1 MALWI
6 YRLLFLPAALLAAP
20 FYLLRMRR
28 RGGYA
33 RHFSDR
39 FGSFSRVPART
50 RGKKRVWIQAVSVGE
65 MLALGPLLDRLTATP
80 GIEVVLTTTTSTGYA
95 LAEDRYG
102 PKVCLL
108 GYYPLDT
115 WLFSHRAWR
124 FLQPDLVLM
133 MEGEWWAEHFAQA
146 RLRRVPIVCVNAR
159 LSDRSFR
166 RMKRMRAVVLQL
178 FGHVDQILVASQQDY
193 ERFVGLG
200 FDPQRLVVTG
210 NLKLDVGFTPLTADE
225 RTQLRPTLGFPNNQR
240 ILLGSSTWPG
250 EEAALLAVF
259 QSLRQQ
265 SLPVSLL
272 LVPRHAERREEI
284 RALLVRSG
292 FRFHLRSEGPPPST
306 SIDVLLADTTGE
318 LKKLTQLA
326 DVVFVG
332 KSLPPHSEG
341 QTPIEAAMAGK
352 PILFGP
358 GMSNFRTIAR
368 ELVEVGAAQVVA
380 SPLELE
386 TVATALLLDS
396 NLRETM
402 GRAGLQWFSLNQ
414 GALERTIRP
423 IQHVLMRVI

>member
-1 MALWI
+1 MVLWI

-39 FGSFSRVPART
+39 FGSFTRVPPRT
-50 RGKKRVWIQAVSVGE
+50 LGKKRVWIQAVSVGE
-65 MLALGPLLDRLTATP
+65 MLALGPLLERLTATP
-80 GIEVVLTTTTSTGYA
+80 GVEVVLTTTTSTGYA
-95 LAEDRYG
+95 LAEERYG
-102 PKVCLL
+102 RRVCLL
-108 GYYPLDT
+108 GYFPLDT
-115 WLFSHRAWR
+115 WMFSHRAWR
-124 FLQPDLVLM
+124 FLQPDLVVM

-146 RLRRVPIVCVNAR
+146 RSRGVPIVCVNAR

-166 RMKRMRAVVLQL
+166 RMKRMRAVVLRL
-178 FGHVDQILVASQQDY
+178 FGHVDQILVASRQDC
-193 ERFVGLG
+193 ERFIGLG

-210 NLKLDVGFTPLTADE
+210 NLKLDVGFTPLTANE
-225 RTQLRPTLGFPNNQR
+225 RSTLMPTLGFPDNNQ

-250 EEAALLAVF
+250 EEATLLAVF
-259 QSLRQQ
+259 QTLRRQ
-265 SLPVSLL
+265 SLPVSLM

-284 RALLVRSG
+284 RSLLARSG
-292 FRFHLRSEGPPPST
+292 FRYHLRSEGPTRPG

-326 DVVFVG
+326 EVVFVG
-332 KSLPPHSEG
+332 KSLSPHSEG

-368 ELVEVGAAQVVA
+368 ELVEVKAARVVTG
-380 SPLELE
+380 STELDA
-386 TVATALLLDS
+386 VATALFKDPR
-396 NLRETM
+396 LRESM
-402 GRAGLQWFSLNQ
+402 GQAGLQWFSANQ

-423 IQHVLMRVI
+423 LLQLLERI

>member
-1 MALWI
+1 MVLWI

-39 FGSFSRVPART
+39 FGSFSRVPPRT
-50 RGKKRVWIQAVSVGE
+50 PGKKRIWIQAVSVGE
-65 MLALGPLLDRLTATP
+65 MLALGPLLERLTTTP
-80 GIEVVLTTTTSTGYA
+80 GVEVVLTTTTSTGYA
-95 LAEDRYG
+95 LAEERYG
-102 PKVCLL
+102 QKVCLL
-108 GYYPLDT
+108 GYFPLDT

-146 RLRRVPIVCVNAR
+146 HSRRVPVVCVNAR

-166 RMKRMRAVVLQL
+166 RMRRMRALVLQL
-178 FGHVDQILVASQQDY
+178 FGRVDQILVASRQDY

-200 FDPQRLVVTG
+200 FEPLRLVVTG
-210 NLKLDVGFTPLTADE
+210 NLKLDVGFVPLTAGE
-225 RTQLRPTLGFPNNQR
+225 RTALTPTLGFPNHHR

-250 EEAALLAVF
+250 EEATLLAVL
-259 QSLRQQ
+259 QALRRR

-284 RALLVRSG
+284 RSLLARSG
-292 FRFHLRSEGPPPST
+292 VRYHLRSEGPPPST

-332 KSLPPHSEG
+332 KSLHPHTEG

-352 PILFGP
+352 PIVFGP

-368 ELVEVGAAQVVA
+368 ELVEVKAARMVDNPA
-380 SPLELE
+380 ELE
-386 TVATALLLDS
+386 AVATELFVDS
-396 NLRETM
+396 ELREGM
-402 GRAGLQWFSLNQ
+402 KQAGLKWFSANQ
-414 GALERTIRP
+414 GALERSIRP
-423 IQHVLMRVI
+423 LLQLIERL